1 MLRGAFK
8 ALVFINISLYLCGC
22 DAGGHGA
29 GPRTPD
35 LSIELMMYNGAG
47 IFDNVTY
54 TVADVY
60 MYNDAA
66 QTWYKVGSRSEPIIV
81 LQDSVSQNTLHLFD
95 ILNIGDVE
103 HYRRLRF
110 TVRDVEISSI
120 NRHIVLHP
128 NIQFEY
134 ETNFPQLNSSQVVTY
149 VIDLNAAASF
159 GNAGTRS
166 SPSYYLRNK
175 TRLAGNIDGRAGGRV
190 LNGANLT
197 IASCIRN
204 SDTITTAVVRSQD
217 GAFSLGFLPQGTYDV
232 AIADST
238 GASYFRSIDLK
249 ENQQFDLGDIVL
261 K

>member
-1 MLRGAFK
+1 MELSRGTSIGFLLRHAFK
-8 ALVFINISLYLCGC
+8 AIGFIGISLYLYGC

-110 TVRDVEISSI
+110 TVRDVEISYI
-120 NRHIVLHP
+120 NRKIVLHP

-149 VIDLNAAASF
+149 IIDLNAAASF
-159 GNAGTRS
+159 GNAGTKS
-166 SPSYYLRNK
+166 SPSYYLRN
-175 TRLAGNIDGRAGGRV
+175 
-190 LNGANLT
+190 
-197 IASCIRN
+197 
-204 SDTITTAVVRSQD
+204 TAVVRSPD

-249 ENQQFDLGDIVL
+249 ENQRFDLGNIVL